1 MTIKECGSKKGC
13 FRYCK
18 TRPKCPAE
26 EAVYMVTIE
35 TENSNDQLESNEVQF
50 KIGGYLT
57 DNKTVT
63 SNLNNTN
70 NIFEQN
76 NP

>member
-35 TENSNDQLESNEVQF
+35 TKNSNDEVDENEALF

-57 DNKTVT
+57 DTKTV
-63 SNLNNTN
+63 SKGQ
-70 NIFEQN
+70 NIKRIISMV
-76 NP
+76 